1 MIYTLIEDTLSTSDS
16 VRYIRTLL
24 WYNKARVLA
33 LNKSYWAAINK
44 IFIYA
49 RPCVNKMTWVFFFTW
64 LQSFRPVRLQYS
76 FPSLWNMEETIEELP
91 NFSIGIDLLGP
102 YPTSNKNK
110 AEKKLASCTFRKFV
124 GGRAAANFGRKTF
137 TGNKKGDQLVICK
150 I

>member
-1 MIYTLIEDTLSTSDS
+1 MLYTLIEHTLSTSDS

-24 WYNKARVLA
+24 GYNKARVLA

-49 RPCVNKMTWVFFFTW
+49 RPSVNKMAWVFFFH
-64 LQSFRPVRLQYS
+64 LSFRPVRLQYS

-110 AEKKLASCTFRKFV
+110 AEKKLANCTFRKFV

>member
-1 MIYTLIEDTLSTSDS
+1 MLYTLIEHTLSTSDS

-64 LQSFRPVRLQYS
+64 LQSFRPVKLRCS